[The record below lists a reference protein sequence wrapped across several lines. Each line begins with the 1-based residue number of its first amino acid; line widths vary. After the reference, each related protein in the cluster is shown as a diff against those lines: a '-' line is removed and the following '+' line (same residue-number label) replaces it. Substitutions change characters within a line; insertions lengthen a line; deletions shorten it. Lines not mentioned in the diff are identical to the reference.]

1 MCKLNYKHIVMMY
14 EYFPHPT
21 KEQLVVLMEYLSG
34 GELYDYWHRFPD
46 RRMPEVEV
54 KEIFR

>member
-1 MCKLNYKHIVMMY
+1 MY

-21 KEQLVVLMEYLSG
+21 KEQLVVLMEYLRG
-34 GELYDYWHRFPD
+34 GELYDYWHRFPE
-46 RRMPEVEV
+46 RRMVEVEV